1 MNYLEV
7 PTEGEVYYD
16 GKPLSEMQDAELRKV
31 RQSMGMIFQQ
41 FNLLAQRTVLGN
53 ICFPMEIAG
62 TPKTHIRHSF
72 PEARSRG

>member
-53 ICFPMEIAG
+53 ICFPWRSQG
-62 TPKTHIRHSF
+62 L
-72 PEARSRG
+72 PEKKQRPGPGNF